1 MTDTQPKASFLQCA
15 AHPRQYAVQSLWGG
29 AHAEDYKKTLFWGR
43 VLFPTLASIE
53 RASDPNVLRALP
65 ELAFVSW
72 DAAMEPGLDPEVR
85 DRRLKRAYAA
95 AKSYLEKAEEGPAP
109 STNRL
114 LCQSIGSCCVR
125 YRCAETRRQN
135 TGPFSDF
142 GINLQIYSL
151 ERNANDTICKNT
163 RTVNQ
168 TPEDE
173 RDWAA
178 RATYRLRQFTGAPS
192 DISFRPLAHLELRE
206 KAIVARDTNRAHN
219 RPA

>member
-15 AHPRQYAVQSLWGG
+15 AHPRQYAVQSLRGG

-85 DRRLKRAYAA
+85 DRRLERAYAA
-95 AKSYLEKAEEGPAP
+95 AKSYLEKTEEGSAP

-114 LCQSIGSCCVR
+114 LCQSIESCCVR
-125 YRCAETRRQN
+125 YGCAQNSRQS
-135 TGPFSDF
+135 TGDLFDIGYAFRNDSMDNGARITILKNKEMIDQKPEH
-142 GINLQIYSL
+142 
-151 ERNANDTICKNT
+151 ER
-163 RTVNQ
+163 
-168 TPEDE
+168 E
-173 RDWAA
+173 WAA
-178 RATYRLRQFTGAPS
+178 RATYRLRHFTGSPS
-192 DISFRPLAHLELRE
+192 QISFEPLAHLELRE
-206 KAIVARDTNRAHN
+206 KDIVAQDTNRAHN